1 MKLKKILASA
11 AASTLVVLGA
21 SLFVLA
27 PTVKAIPWT
36 PDATGLD
43 KPGFNVFTGVPNYG
57 NESDFMRG
65 RVSGSSAA
73 FTDPVND
80 ACATGTQYSIQMYV
94 HNAANQTLNN
104 NGTGPGVA
112 HDTTVKVGVPSTTAN
127 KITGTI
133 SASNASA
140 VNDTLTIN
148 CNGKTMQLAFVKDSA
163 IQQRMDGST
172 APLSNDIVTTGARI
186 DSHGVSGDVWGCF
199 DQRVIVYLKVEVKE
213 VPTPPV
219 SAGECKVVN
228 MKTLGGRKIEVSVSG
243 ITSGGATITGYE
255 INWGDG
261 SKSNKQ
267 TDTHEYAAD
276 GKYDITT
283 RVQVKYAD
291 GRTEWKGAPSC
302 NTSVTFKPG
311 QPPVVP
317 PVTPPAT
324 VLPVTGPGS
333 VAGIF
338 AAVSA
343 AGAVAYRVF
352 ITRRM
357 SQQ

>member
-1 MKLKKILASA
+1 MSLKKILASA
-11 AASTLVVLGA
+11 AASTLVVLGV
-21 SLFVLA
+21 SLFALA
-27 PTVKAIPWT
+27 PTVKAIPWSPT
-36 PDATGLD
+36 ATGLD
-43 KPGFNVFTGVPNYG
+43 QPGFNVFTGVPDYG
-57 NESDFMRG
+57 SEANFMRG

-80 ACATGTQYSIQMYV
+80 ACNAGTQYSIQMYV

-112 HDTTVKVGVPSTTAN
+112 HNTTVKVGVPATTASP
-127 KITGTI
+127 ITGTI
-133 SASNASA
+133 SASNAAS
-140 VNDTLTIN
+140 VSDNLTIN

-163 IQQRMDGST
+163 IQQRIDGST
-172 APLSNDIVTTGARI
+172 KPVSNTIVTTGALI
-186 DSHGVSGDVWGCF
+186 DSHGVPGDVWGCF

-219 SAGECKVVN
+219 SAGECKVADL
-228 MKTLGGRKIEVSVSG
+228 KTLGGRKIEVSVTG
-243 ITSGGATITGYE
+243 ETQNAEIIGYE

-267 TDTHEYAAD
+267 SDTHEYAAD
-276 GKYDITT
+276 GTYNIVT

-291 GRTEWKGAPSC
+291 GRTEWKSAPAC
-302 NTSVTFKPG
+302 TKQVTFKPG

-317 PVTPPAT
+317 PTTPPT
-324 VLPVTGPGS
+324 TLVKTGPGS
-333 VAGIF
+333 VAAVF
-338 AAVSA
+338 TAVSA
-343 AGAVAYRVF
+343 AGAAAYRVF
-352 ITRRM
+352 ITRRL